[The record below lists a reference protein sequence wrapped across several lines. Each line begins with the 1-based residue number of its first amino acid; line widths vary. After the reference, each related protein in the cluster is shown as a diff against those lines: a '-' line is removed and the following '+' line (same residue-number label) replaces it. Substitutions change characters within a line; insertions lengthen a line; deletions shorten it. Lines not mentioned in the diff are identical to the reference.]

1 VVDLEGVVAF
11 RCTQKGAEKTLQLN
25 ELVLVC
31 TQKGANN

>member
-1 VVDLEGVVAF
+1 VADLEGVAAF
-11 RCTQKGAEKTLQLN
+11 RCTQKGAVNLLCVN